1 MWIPR
6 FNTIP
11 ERVVWAVL
19 IWIFFNLFWLKFVE
33 NYVPQWIGTFI
44 ATIIGVVLAVFSPGP
59 KEEVEEEEEAVENR
73 AAENVDEGEGN

>member
-19 IWIFFNLFWLKFVE
+19 IWIFFNLLWLRFVE
-33 NYVPQWIGTFI
+33 AVVPQWVGAII
-44 ATIIGVVLAVFSPGP
+44 ATVIGVALAVLSPGP
-59 KEEVEEEEEAVENR
+59 KEEEEEEEEEDVG
-73 AAENVDEGEGN
+73 ENVEVVAEEEGN

>member
-19 IWIFFNLFWLKFVE
+19 IWTFFNLFWLKFVE
-33 NYVPQWIGTFI
+33 NFVPQWVGAII
-44 ATIIGVVLAVFSPGP
+44 ATIIGVSLAVFSPGP
-59 KEEVEEEEEAVENR
+59 KEEVEEEEEAGEDIETEEVAEVE
-73 AAENVDEGEGN
+73 GK